1 MNSTVVSLGSGFLFN
16 VQRSSSLYSIVKT
29 WFRFILRRVRLAGSF
44 LTNSVRFSFVW
55 LTSTVD
61 KVVWV
66 RERVERGLSARER
79 WARSAERTG

>member
-1 MNSTVVSLGSGFLFN
+1 M
-16 VQRSSSLYSIVKT
+16 
-29 WFRFILRRVRLAGSF
+29 RLAGSV

-66 RERVERGLSARER
+66 RDRVERGLSARER